1 MFFVFFLVRS
11 LFTAI
16 NTKYKC
22 LTESS
27 LAFLCVCFFVVVVFF
42 FIRLI
47 KIQLLLVVAAVYTYK
62 LSNSDGE
69 HTAQ

>member
-27 LAFLCVCFFVVVVFF
+27 LAFFVRLFLCCCCFF
-42 FIRLI
+42 LYPPDKNPAPTCGCSCLYLQI
-47 KIQLLLVVAAVYTYK
+47 KQ
-62 LSNSDGE
+62 
-69 HTAQ
+69 Q

>member
-16 NTKYKC
+16 NTKYKW

-27 LAFLCVCFFVVVVFF
+27 LAFFVRLFLCCCFFF